1 MEIIYRAKDGKE
13 FEDEYECEK
22 YERKLRETEL
32 FKTGIIFLDYYNEKV
47 NSPIYES
54 EKIYHIY
61 FPTEESIKFF
71 KQVYEEE
78 NDSIID
84 KLILVEEIK
93 PNIWYHFDDFEDS
106 YFSYERKIKEF
117 QEEIEKY
124 DDIFKKINQ
133 EVK

>member
-1 MEIIYRAKDGKE
+1 MEIIYKAKDGKE
-13 FEDEYECEK
+13 FEDEYECKE

-32 FKTGIIFLDYYNEKV
+32 LNMGIIFLDCYNEKI

-54 EKIYHIY
+54 EIIYHIY

-78 NDSIID
+78 NDFIID
-84 KLILVEEIK
+84 KLILVEEVK
-93 PNIWYHFDDFEDS
+93 PNIWYHFDDFEGNF
-106 YFSYERKIKEF
+106 FSYERKIKEF
-117 QEEIEKY
+117 QENIKEY
-124 DDIFKKINQ
+124 DDILKKINQ